1 MKTLSKSEQQSLT
14 PTQAIELLR
23 HGNERFVKNL
33 KLNRNLLQQMN
44 ETREGQNPFAVII
57 SCMDSRTSAELI
69 FDQGLGDIFSI
80 RIAGNIVNDEILGS
94 TEFGTFVVGAKVVM
108 VVGHSRCGAVKGA
121 IERVQLGHLE
131 SITKKIQRAIPKND
145 LTFNTLSDNEKMAEV
160 THENV
165 HHSLEDLRTRS
176 KIIADLEESGKLALV
191 GGVYDIASGQVEFFD
206 HPSVNSRPTKIIERR
221 EHPHVSENSR

>member
-1 MKTLSKSEQQSLT
+1 MKTLTKTDQQKLT
-14 PTQAIELLR
+14 PTQAVELLR

-94 TEFGTFVVGAKVVM
+94 TEFGTLVVGAKVVM
-108 VVGHSRCGAVKGA
+108 VVGHTGCGAVKGA
-121 IERVQLGHLE
+121 IDRVQLGHLE
-131 SITKKIQRAIPKND
+131 SVTKKIQRAIPNGD
-145 LTFNTLSDNEKMAEV
+145 TNFTARSDAEKMATV

-165 HHSLEDLRTRS
+165 HQSLEDLRTRS
-176 KIIADLEESGKLALV
+176 KIIADLEKEGKLALV
-191 GGVYDIASGQVEFFD
+191 GGVYDLASGQVEFFD
-206 HPSVNSRPTKIIERR
+206 HPAVNSKPAR
-221 EHPHVSENSR
+221 SNQ

>member
-1 MKTLSKSEQQSLT
+1 MKTLTKADQQKLT
-14 PTQAIELLR
+14 PTQAVELLR
-23 HGNERFVKNL
+23 HGNDRFVKNL

-94 TEFGTFVVGAKVVM
+94 TEFGTLVVGAKVVM
-108 VVGHSRCGAVKGA
+108 VVGHTGCGAVKGA
-121 IERVQLGHLE
+121 IDRVQLGHLE
-131 SITKKIQRAIPKND
+131 SVTKKIQRAIPTGDVNFIAK
-145 LTFNTLSDNEKMAEV
+145 SDAEKMATV

-176 KIIADLEESGKLALV
+176 KIIADLEKEGKLALV
-191 GGVYDIASGQVEFFD
+191 GGVYDLASGQVEFFA
-206 HPSVNSRPTKIIERR
+206 HPAVNAKPARSI
-221 EHPHVSENSR
+221 